1 MNEIILCKYGEIV
14 LKGANKKFFEDM
26 LCRQLKDRSKKHGK
40 FEVTRAQ
47 STIYIKPLDEKML
60 DEILA
65 KFDRIITVEDG
76 TIIGGLYGAVTEY
89 ASKKESKAGIR
100 GIGIPDEYIHQ
111 STQEEQREQCGL
123 TQNMIYASILEE
135 IEKIS

>member
-1 MNEIILCKYGEIV
+1 MDGKKIAVICAGPYCYRAKEAAEKILTE
-14 LKGANKKFFEDM
+14 KGWNPAIYNI
-26 LCRQLKDRSKKHGK
+26 R
-40 FEVTRAQ
+40 
-47 STIYIKPLDEKML
+47 YIKPLDEKLL
-60 DEILA
+60 DSIFADFE
-65 KFDRIITVEDG
+65 RIITIEDG

-89 ASKKESKAGIR
+89 AAKKDYKAGIR

-123 TQNMIYASILEE
+123 SNAMIYATILEE